1 VPDLTRS
8 IKKWRTARIERLSLK
23 PYLLDMLCRPL
34 GDEEMTM
41 TRRASVFA
49 FVAAAMLA
57 LSGGHAMAGIGI
69 HVEAAIEHA
78 QEAIEDGAKGD
89 SKEVVTHVMSALGHA
104 REALH
109 EKALERDRAA
119 NKLLHRAIRHLRLAE
134 MRARFGDTTRAVKH
148 ATSALA
154 ELKKI
159 K

>member
-1 VPDLTRS
+1 
-8 IKKWRTARIERLSLK
+8 
-23 PYLLDMLCRPL
+23 M
-34 GDEEMTM
+34 MM
-41 TRRASVFA
+41 TRRMSVLAILSALTMAFAAS
-49 FVAAAMLA
+49 
-57 LSGGHAMAGIGI
+57 HAMAGIGI

-78 QEAIEDGAKGD
+78 QEAIDDGAKGD

-148 ATSALA
+148 ASSALA

>member
-1 VPDLTRS
+1 
-8 IKKWRTARIERLSLK
+8 
-23 PYLLDMLCRPL
+23 
-34 GDEEMTM
+34 M
-41 TRRASVFA
+41 TRRMSIFA
-49 FVAAAMLA
+49 ILTALA
-57 LSGGHAMAGIGI
+57 LAFSGSYALAGIGV
-69 HVEAAIEHA
+69 HVQAAIEHA
-78 QEAIEDGAKGD
+78 QEAIDDGAKGD

-109 EKALERDRAA
+109 EKAVEGDRAA

-134 MRARFGDTTRAVKH
+134 MRARFGDSARAVKH